1 MEMEQ
6 EMDEEM
12 EQELFEQDQF
22 QEPEDQFPEPEPPQE
37 AEFGQGP
44 RASLSLS
51 SQEKKPYCAVPS
63 TAMPCWS
70 TATWFTHGS
79 CNKFRVHP
87 RTVSRLWRIA
97 THQIEQGQPVVMKGK
112 ASGYT
117 KKKGQVNLDE
127 DKFRHLSMLE
137 RSSIRKLAIKMDVSK
152 STAGRWVKGNKI
164 RPHTNAIKP
173 ALTDV
178 NKITRMRWSL
188 SHIQPTISEGKLTYH
203 AMHNIVH
210 IDEKWFYMTKTSDR
224 YYLLPEEDE
233 PYRSCKSK
241 RFITKVMFI
250 CAVSRPMFGSDGQPI
265 FDGKIDIFP
274 FTQQVPAKRKSKN
287 RPRGTLETKPIPSV
301 NKEAMRECLLNQII
315 PTIKAKWPASANKEI
330 YIQQDNAKPHLKSS
344 DLQFEAIAS
353 TDGFKFHLVSQPA
366 NSPDTNVLDLGFF
379 RAIQSLQDDK
389 LATNIDEL
397 LANVWSS
404 FEELTPQTLNKVF
417 LTLQSCL
424 TKIIEVHGSNNYKI
438 PHLNKDRLS
447 RTVGLPTSLEVEENL
462 IRDSLEYLQ
471 LSQNDVGGSYEIE
484 HLISVLG

>member
-12 EQELFEQDQF
+12 EQELFEEDQF
-22 QEPEDQFPEPEPPQE
+22 QEPEEFPEPMQFPEAEPPQE

-51 SQEKKPYCAVPS
+51 SQEKNLIVQFLQQQCRAGALP
-63 TAMPCWS
+63 
-70 TATWFTHGS
+70 HGS
-79 CNKFRVHP
+79 LIEAATKSRVHP
-87 RTVSRLWRIA
+87 RTASRLWRIA
-97 THQIEQGQPVVMKGK
+97 AHQIEQGQPVVMKGE

-117 KKKGQVNLDE
+117 KKKV
-127 DKFRHLSMLE
+127 K
-137 RSSIRKLAIKMDVSK
+137 KLAIKMEVSK

-178 NKITRMRWSL
+178 NKISRMRWSL
-188 SHIQPTISEGKLTYH
+188 SHIQPTISEGKLLYH

-233 PYRSCKSK
+233 PYRS
-241 RFITKVMFI
+241 F
-250 CAVSRPMFGSDGQPI
+250 SRPLFGSDGQPI
-265 FDGKIDIFP
+265 FDGKIGIFP

-287 RPRGTLETKPIPSV
+287 RPRGTLETKSIQSV
-301 NKEAMRECLLNQII
+301 SKEAMRECLLNQATKHSITIHARII
-315 PTIKAKWPASANKEI
+315 PTIKAKWSANANKEI

-397 LANVWSS
+397 LANVWRS
-404 FEELTPQTLNKVF
+404 FEELTPQTLNNVF

-424 TKIIEVHGSNNYKI
+424 TKILEVHGGNNYKI

-462 IRDSLEYLQ
+462 IRDSLEYL
-471 LSQNDVGGSYEIE
+471 LLPHNDVGGSYEIG
-484 HLISVLG
+484 HLSNVLG

>member
-12 EQELFEQDQF
+12 EHELFEQDQF
-22 QEPEDQFPEPEPPQE
+22 QEPEDQFHEAEPPQE

-44 RASLSLS
+44 RACLSLS
-51 SQEKKPYCAVPS
+51 SQEKNLIVQFLQQQCRAGALP
-63 TAMPCWS
+63 
-70 TATWFTHGS
+70 HGS
-79 CNKFRVHP
+79 LMAAATKFRVHP
-87 RTVSRLWRIA
+87 RTVSCLWRIA

-137 RSSIRKLAIKMDVSK
+137 RSSIGKLAIKMDVSK

-164 RPHTNAIKP
+164 RPHTNAIKL

-210 IDEKWFYMTKTSDR
+210 IDEKWFYMTKSSDR

-241 RFITKVMFI
+241 RFITKVMFM

-265 FDGKIDIFP
+265 FDGKIGIFP
-274 FTQQVPAKRKSKN
+274 FRQQVPAMRKSKN
-287 RPRGTLETKPIPSV
+287 RPRGTLQTKPIPSV

-344 DLQFEAIAS
+344 DLQFEAIA
-353 TDGFKFHLVSQPA
+353 
-366 NSPDTNVLDLGFF
+366 N
-379 RAIQSLQDDK
+379 
-389 LATNIDEL
+389 EL

-404 FEELTPQTLNKVF
+404 FEELTPQTVNKVF

-424 TKIIEVHGSNNYKI
+424 TKILEVHGGNNYKI

-447 RTVGLPTSLEVEENL
+447 RPVGLPTSLKVEENL
-462 IRDSLEYLQ
+462 IRDGLEYLQ

>member
-1 MEMEQ
+1 
-6 EMDEEM
+6 
-12 EQELFEQDQF
+12 
-22 QEPEDQFPEPEPPQE
+22 
-37 AEFGQGP
+37 
-44 RASLSLS
+44 
-51 SQEKKPYCAVPS
+51 
-63 TAMPCWS
+63 
-70 TATWFTHGS
+70 
-79 CNKFRVHP
+79 
-87 RTVSRLWRIA
+87 
-97 THQIEQGQPVVMKGK
+97 MKGK

-117 KKKGQVNLDE
+117 KKKGKVNLDE

-137 RSSIRKLAIKMDVSK
+137 RSSIRKLAIKMEVSK

-178 NKITRMRWSL
+178 NKISRMRWSL
-188 SHIQPTISEGKLTYH
+188 SHILPTIFEGKLLYH

-210 IDEKWFYMTKTSDR
+210 IDEK
-224 YYLLPEEDE
+224 
-233 PYRSCKSK
+233 C
-241 RFITKVMFI
+241 
-250 CAVSRPMFGSDGQPI
+250 RPMFASDGQPI
-265 FDGKIDIFP
+265 FDGKIGIFP

-301 NKEAMRECLLNQII
+301 NKEAMRECLLNQATKHSITIHAQII
-315 PTIKAKWPASANKEI
+315 PTIKAKWPANANKEI
-330 YIQQDNAKPHLKSS
+330 YIQQDNVKPHLKSS

-353 TDGFKFHLVSQPA
+353 TDGFEFHLVSQPA

-397 LANVWSS
+397 LANVWRS

-424 TKIIEVHGSNNYKI
+424 TKILEVHGGNNYKI

-462 IRDSLEYLQ
+462 IRDSLEYL
-471 LSQNDVGGSYEIE
+471 LLPHNDVGGSYEIG
-484 HLISVLG
+484 HLSNVLG

>member
-12 EQELFEQDQF
+12 EQELFEEDQF
-22 QEPEDQFPEPEPPQE
+22 QESEEFPEPMQFPEAEPPQE

-51 SQEKKPYCAVPS
+51 SQEKNLIVQFLQQQCRDGALP
-63 TAMPCWS
+63 
-70 TATWFTHGS
+70 HGS
-79 CNKFRVHP
+79 LIEAATKFRVHP
-87 RTVSRLWRIA
+87 RTASRLWRIA

-117 KKKGQVNLDE
+117 KKKGKVNLDE

-137 RSSIRKLAIKMDVSK
+137 SSSIRKLAIKMEVSK

-178 NKITRMRWSL
+178 NKISRMRWSL
-188 SHIQPTISEGKLTYH
+188 SHIQPTISEGKLLYH

-210 IDEKWFYMTKTSDR
+210 IDEEWFYMTKTSDR

-233 PYRSCKSK
+233 PYR
-241 RFITKVMFI
+241 
-250 CAVSRPMFGSDGQPI
+250 PMFGSDGQPI
-265 FDGKIDIFP
+265 FDGKISIFP

-315 PTIKAKWPASANKEI
+315 PTIKAKWPANANKEI

-344 DLQFEAIAS
+344 DLQFEAIVS

-389 LATNIDEL
+389 LATNMDEL
-397 LANVWSS
+397 LANVWRS

-424 TKIIEVHGSNNYKI
+424 TKILEVHGGQQLQNT
-438 PHLNKDRLS
+438 P
-447 RTVGLPTSLEVEENL
+447 LEQ
-462 IRDSLEYLQ
+462 R
-471 LSQNDVGGSYEIE
+471 
-484 HLISVLG
+484 